1 MAENKTKL
9 RSMKSVKVNMRLR
22 DDLRHKVDYLML
34 FPGGLTKWVEERLD
48 EVKVDEKLFTRMT
61 GSGK

>member
-1 MAENKTKL
+1 MPNKKTTIT
-9 RSMKSVKVNMRLR
+9 SVKSVKVNMRLR

-48 EVKVDEKLFTRMT
+48 EVQVDEELFNKLNA
-61 GSGK
+61 KP